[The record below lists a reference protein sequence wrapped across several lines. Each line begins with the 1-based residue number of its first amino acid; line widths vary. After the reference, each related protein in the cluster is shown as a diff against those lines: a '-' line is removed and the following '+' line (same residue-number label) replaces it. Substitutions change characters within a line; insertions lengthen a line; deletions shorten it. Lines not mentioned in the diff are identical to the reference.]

1 MRRFR
6 RTIFFSIAAAVIG
19 LCLIELCSFI
29 FFTVFQER
37 FTFHEV
43 DRFMLR
49 DGDAE
54 RLRREYD
61 RRFGWDHHYDTHLTE
76 RPRPVEYGH
85 PLIATFG
92 DSYTHCTDVQDH
104 ETWQTYLA
112 GLLGSDVYN
121 FGTGGFGTDQAYL
134 KYLEIEPGLETP
146 IVVLG
151 LISENI
157 NRIVNVYR
165 PFYFPKTG
173 IRLPKPRFTL
183 GPGGLHLLENP
194 MRSVDGIPRL
204 GEEGFIRKLGEHD
217 YWYNRDRHPVRR
229 FPYTRIL
236 FNRRMWLEA
245 FHGKIDKQINDVDPR
260 PWENLWDDPRVSELM
275 FAILGSFIDSARGS
289 GRIPVIMILPM
300 QDEVFEK
307 LYTGDNPESVSM
319 IEAFCA
325 RRQCPCFNA
334 INTLAASVTVP
345 EEIPTLFIVHLSPKG
360 NRIVA
365 REFKDFIMQQAYP
378 ALERRGGA

>member
-6 RTIFFSIAAAVIG
+6 RTIFFSIAAVVMG
-19 LCLIELCSFI
+19 LSLIELCSLI
-29 FFTVFQER
+29 FFTAFRER

-43 DRFMLR
+43 DQFMLR

-61 RRFGWDHHYDTHLTE
+61 LRFGWDHHYETPRTE
-76 RPRPVEYGH
+76 RPRPVSYNR
-85 PLIATFG
+85 PLIAAFG
-92 DSYTHCTDVQDH
+92 DSYTHCTDVEDH
-104 ETWQTYLA
+104 ETWETYLSE
-112 GLLGSDVYN
+112 LLEADVYN

-134 KYLEIEPGLETP
+134 KFLEINPSLETP
-146 IVVLG
+146 IVILG

-173 IRLPKPRFTL
+173 IRLPKPRFMLTTA
-183 GPGGLHLLENP
+183 GLRLLENP
-194 MRSVDGIPRL
+194 LRSTDGIPRL
-204 GEEGFIRKLGEHD
+204 GEEGFIREFGEHD
-217 YWYNRDRHPVRR
+217 YWYNRDRYPVRR

-245 FHGKIDKQINDVDPR
+245 FHGKVDKPISDIDPR
-260 PWENLWDDPRVSELM
+260 PWENLWNDPQVSELM
-275 FAILGSFIDSARGS
+275 FTILGSFIETARKS
-289 GRIPVIMILPM
+289 GRIPIMMILPM

-307 LYTGDNPESVSM
+307 RCTGEDPESVSM
-319 IEAFCA
+319 IEAYCA
-325 RRQCPCFNA
+325 REGCLCFNA
-334 INTLAASVTVP
+334 INALAASVASP
-345 EEIPTLFIVHLSPKG
+345 DEIPSLFIVHLSPRG

-365 REFKDFIMQQAYP
+365 RDFKDFIVKQVYP
-378 ALERRGGA
+378 ALERPGGG